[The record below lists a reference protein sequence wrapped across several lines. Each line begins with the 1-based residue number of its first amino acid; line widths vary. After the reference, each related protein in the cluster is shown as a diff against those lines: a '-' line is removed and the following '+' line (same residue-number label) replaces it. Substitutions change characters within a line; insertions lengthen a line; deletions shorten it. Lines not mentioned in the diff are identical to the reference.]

1 MQPTSIKEGLLL
13 PKNFFSRQT
22 ETSPFYPLP
31 ARKRMMKYKPSLADE
46 FFRRYK
52 TAEEISLR
60 EYIGFA
66 NENGGDIDATKELI
80 INNLLRSNA
89 IHINYRHHYHPIY
102 RRLLLNEILSI
113 TKVKN
118 IRSRGYILQ
127 FAFEEL
133 LPESA
138 KEVIAAANDFIF
150 ILFNEQSS
158 KTYLYLSE
166 QLQIN
171 GKTGMFGSFDYFLLR
186 FRDLWSRS
194 EWLSNKME
202 IDKIDKEVAIIG
214 CRSTI
219 KRNSKSPKEEIYCKL
234 KLIKRQNWW
243 TIYSIE
249 SEFFPDIIT

>member
-1 MQPTSIKEGLLL
+1 MQPTSIKEVLHL
-13 PKNFFSRQT
+13 PKDFLNRQT

-46 FFRRYK
+46 FIRKFK

-60 EYIGFA
+60 EYIGLENA
-66 NENGGDIDATKELI
+66 NRVDIDATQELI
-80 INNLLRSNA
+80 INDLLRSNS
-89 IHINYRHHYHPIY
+89 IHINYRHQYHPIY
-102 RRLLLNEILSI
+102 RRLLLNEVISQ

-127 FAFEEL
+127 FAFEDL
-133 LPESA
+133 IPDSA
-138 KEVIAAANDFIF
+138 KEVIAAANDFIY

-158 KTYLYLSE
+158 KTYKYLSE

-171 GKTGMFGSFDYFLLR
+171 GKVGMFGSFDYFLLR
-186 FRDLWSRS
+186 FCDLWSRS

-249 SEFFPDIIT
+249 SESFPDIHV